1 MLYYI
6 KRSKLEQQ
14 MDSRSSRGIQEPQ
27 VWTAADQLLAEGLRP
42 TIERVRQ
49 KIGRGSPNTVSPMLE
64 RWFATLGKRLGNGS
78 GVPAQSS
85 AANAMPPALLQ
96 AAHQLWEAARGE
108 AAKTQAQQAEAL
120 RREIELKAAALEDQ
134 QMQLRQRE
142 VAFEHTRGS
151 LESALA
157 SSRQALES
165 VKGQLSQASR
175 LQDSTQG
182 EIRRLRESLAQA
194 QAQLDAQRLEHR
206 AAMAAREEALK
217 EVEARHTAR
226 EHRLLGDIDRER
238 QAISELA
245 KEHKLCARNE
255 EEGASKLETER
266 AATRGAEKL
275 AEQWRTDL
283 AAKSAELAQLQAE
296 MRSTKQ
302 THDEARI
309 RLTAEERAHELTR
322 GLLASALATKPKE
335 GKEGKGRKSAARPHT
350 S

>member
-1 MLYYI
+1 ME
-6 KRSKLEQQ
+6 SG
-14 MDSRSSRGIQEPQ
+14 SSRGIQEPQ
-27 VWTAADQLLAEGLRP
+27 VWAAADQLLAEGLRP

-64 RWFATLGKRLGNGS
+64 RWFATLGKRLGSGS
-78 GVPAQSS
+78 GVSVQGP

-96 AAHQLWEAARGE
+96 VARQLWDAARGE

-134 QMQLRQRE
+134 QVQLRQRE

-165 VKGQLSQASR
+165 VKGQLSEASR
-175 LQDSTQG
+175 LQDSAQS

-206 AAMAAREEALK
+206 AAMTARDEALK
-217 EVEARHTAR
+217 DVEARHTAR

-238 QAISELA
+238 LAAREAASELA
-245 KEHKLCARNE
+245 KEHKLRARNE
-255 EEGASKLETER
+255 EESVSKLETER
-266 AATRGAEKL
+266 AATRAAEKR
-275 AEQWRTDL
+275 AEQWRADL

-296 MRSTKQ
+296 IGSTKQ
-302 THDEARI
+302 TRDEART
-309 RLTAEERAHELTR
+309 RLAAEERAHEVTR
-322 GLLASALATKPKE
+322 DLLASALATKLKDAKE
-335 GKEGKGRKSAARPHT
+335 ERGRKPALRPRT

>member
-1 MLYYI
+1 
-6 KRSKLEQQ
+6 
-14 MDSRSSRGIQEPQ
+14 MDSGSSRGIQEPQ
-27 VWTAADQLLAEGLRP
+27 VWAAADQLLAEGLRP

-64 RWFATLGKRLGNGS
+64 RWFATLGKRLGSGS
-78 GVPAQSS
+78 GVSVQGP

-96 AAHQLWEAARGE
+96 VARQLWDAARGE

-134 QMQLRQRE
+134 QVQLRQRE

-165 VKGQLSQASR
+165 VKGQLSEASR
-175 LQDSTQG
+175 LQDSAQS

-206 AAMAAREEALK
+206 AAMTAREEALK
-217 EVEARHTAR
+217 DVEARHTAR

-238 QAISELA
+238 LAAREAASELA
-245 KEHKLCARNE
+245 KEHKLRARNE

-266 AATRGAEKL
+266 TVTRAAEKL
-275 AEQWRTDL
+275 A
-283 AAKSAELAQLQAE
+283 AQLRAE
-296 MRSTKQ
+296 MRSTQQ
-302 THDEARI
+302 THDECRS
-309 RLTAEERAHELTR
+309 RLAAEERAHELTR
-322 GLLASALATKPKE
+322 GLLASALATKQKE
-335 GKEGKGRKSAARPHT
+335 QKEGKGRRSAAKPRA